1 MTKMHKLR
9 WIATTLILSGGFLS
23 AAGAQPMEDAPPI
36 HASDS
41 PPRYQ
46 EPTLS
51 PHPDIN
57 TVSELAASPSP
68 SPDTAG
74 PGWLPPSTLRVH
86 NDQGVRYMSG
96 GVGES
101 ERAELNAQSE
111 QFNLRLLFAIEGTG
125 EYLSAIRV
133 SIVDAKDAPILT
145 ADSKGPWFLAQLA
158 PGNYAVEVTLPDQTG
173 QKTQRQ
179 TVNIAGSGQSRLD
192 FYWR

>member
-1 MTKMHKLR
+1 MTKIHKIR
-9 WIATTLILSGGFLS
+9 WIATTLILSGSFLP
-23 AAGAQPMEDAPPI
+23 AAGAQPVTDAPPI
-36 HASDS
+36 HDSDS
-41 PPRYQ
+41 LLRYQ
-46 EPTLS
+46 EPILS
-51 PHPDIN
+51 PHPDMY
-57 TVSELAASPSP
+57 TVSESTASPAASP
-68 SPDTAG
+68 DAAG
-74 PGWLPPSTLRVH
+74 PGGLPPSTLRVH

-111 QFNLRLLFAIEGTG
+111 QFNLRLLFAIEGSG

-133 SIVDAKDAPILT
+133 SILDAKDATILT

-179 TVNIAGSGQSRLD
+179 TAHIDDSHQSQLN

>member
-1 MTKMHKLR
+1 MTKIPKLR

-36 HASDS
+36 QKSDS

-46 EPTLS
+46 EPVLS

-57 TVSELAASPSP
+57 PVSESATSPST
-68 SPDTAG
+68 DAAE
-74 PGWLPPSTLRVH
+74 PGGLPPSTLQVH
-86 NDQGVRYMSG
+86 NDQGVRYISG

-111 QFNLRLLFAIEGTG
+111 QFNLRLLFAIQDSG
-125 EYLSAIRV
+125 EYLSAIQV
-133 SIVDAKDAPILT
+133 KILDANDATILT
-145 ADSKGPWFLAQLA
+145 ADSKGPLFMAQLA
-158 PGNYAVEVTLPDQTG
+158 PGNYAVEVTLPDGTG
-173 QKTQRQ
+173 QQTQRQ
-179 TVNIAGSGQSRLD
+179 NAHINDSSQSQLN